1 MSLKDLIFQ
10 KGGIGVSMSRE
21 ETIERLNPLIK
32 QHMKLNH
39 AYNDVIA
46 RLSDRAIADEL
57 AAQQRTARMDV
68 GKLMETVL
76 SAGGLAYN
84 GVDLEPDSVHLG
96 DDDDTMLFALRDLE
110 ETFLKTVSD
119 ASTPDHQIR
128 SKAILGVVENNSRQ
142 RFSVLKDHTNRRRRK
157 TSSLGN

>member
-21 ETIERLNPLIK
+21 ETVERLNPLIE

-39 AYNDVIA
+39 AYNDAIA
-46 RLSDRAIADEL
+46 RLSDRTIADEL
-57 AAQQRTARMDV
+57 ATQQRTARMDV

-76 SAGGLAYN
+76 SAGGLAYS
-84 GVDLEPDSVHLG
+84 GTDLEPGDVHTGDG
-96 DDDDTMLFALRDLE
+96 DDEMLFTLRDQE
-110 ETFLKTVSD
+110 EAFLKMVSD
-119 ASTPDHQIR
+119 ASSPDHQMR

-157 TSSLGN
+157 TSVS